1 MRAAT
6 VALVLLAAS
15 SADGQCAWT
24 SLQVALGSTTYVG
37 NNILTPGGVAAAVV
51 APGTHSCAASSSTPN
66 GGSCTLTKAG
76 YTGATATCGATGTAW
91 QVNPVQMPGIA
102 CPQLPIAGGAAVDG
116 VTGDV
121 KTVACNPDFTCSVV
135 PCTVT
140 CTDPTQ
146 MAAAAAWGNPTVT
159 CVADCT
165 LATVAGT
172 SIGTDAACVQG
183 GKIASVPTQQTCT
196 YKALAGYQCA
206 DTVATCN
213 AAAAMIPAAFTCP
226 ENVCTAYTMDAASIA
241 ATGIIAGPAS
251 LTAPFPCVDQ
261 IVLTAVSQTQ
271 CTLQCDTSQGY
282 AVKVGTLQCDAMA
295 ATGVAPTTTLTCE
308 AIMCGSTP
316 NFADSGVA
324 DPGTAITGCN
334 NVRGTPCALTCLPGW
349 VAGTQAPSLTCTQN
363 AMNTGDWTLVGCVG
377 PAMCG
382 TATTGYTCP
391 NGKLKDA
398 NSPTTPCATV
408 VLSGTPPAAT
418 CTAGDTAND
427 AACCPQTAPC
437 PTAATAPTCACDAGY
452 AVVAPTWSG
461 TAWTH
466 TCTELSCQ
474 PYAFPAGAVGGD
486 ADPCPSATATQLF
499 TISDNSCSVKC
510 GAGYVDAAG
519 TVKCELTGVRTDPTL
534 TCVEKSC
541 LAYTLPVGVVAGDSG
556 TGCTNGIVLKPVTQ
570 PSCSVKCAPGYG
582 GMPASAVINCA
593 TSTSNPPVAPTGD
606 ITCTQNSCAAYTFPA
621 GVVAGGGTGTPCV
634 DNARLLSGVS
644 CQAQCDTANGYIGS
658 AAAVICA
665 TNAVDMEAIS
675 GGPACQPTCATF
687 TCAAGYDVANQGV
700 GCTTNTCTT
709 AQCCTLSA
717 CPQYANSQMV
727 NGAPTCLCNAGY
739 LGTPTWDTTLATP
752 AWVGPCSPVCSNTQF
767 AQCIAGTTSLPNPA
781 TRLCAGTGG
790 CDSTSC
796 NACRQVDCCTE
807 MTCAAPGN
815 TFPGYQF
822 AGFKDNCTTV
832 SQCGAVTCAQ
842 GFTGTATIICP
853 AASGPFQLAG
863 CTAVPCPAGA
873 SGDGS
878 CQCDLGFVGTPS
890 WDASAGQWLHNCV
903 PNCANTQFTGCSS
916 NGLLRKATPELISCT
931 AGGMTG
937 NPTTDCTVDQCCSA
951 PCSQFQGGAG
961 CSNNGLATLS
971 SPSTRRCSGATAASC
986 STTACCVAMCNNVQ
1000 FRKCDDPGYRLRAD
1014 AAQIACVDANP
1025 ANCNVTTCCEPTV
1038 CPNFACP
1045 PGQSPEPNPPSVCS
1059 GKCTAAQCCF
1069 SNVCQAL
1076 QPNMFPEYSI
1086 AGRNTACTLVADC
1099 GSVRCEEG
1107 FRQAGIDTPALQC
1120 QTNGGVF
1127 TATGCVERVC
1137 QPATSVSTNLRGYVV
1152 ENAYLNCN
1160 STSRCGGVTC
1170 ATGFFPSPGTT
1181 PRVICTTDGGTLTGT
1196 GCEENACKAPNT
1208 AKWMLDNPSVIV
1220 EKNTCT
1226 RESECGALTCAEGY
1240 SGTAILQCNTVGGDF
1255 VAGGCSPNECLQPTS
1270 YVGYI
1275 FTNPKCTNI
1284 DDCGEIRCDTGF
1296 SGTPR
1301 VVCTTPG
1308 GTSPFT
1314 MTGCIPAPCPP
1325 NANGTTCNCNPGYV
1339 GVPKFNIS
1347 ANAWSDSC
1355 RAIDCPPNSAPPGT
1369 CNCNNGFGGT
1379 PQWQPL
1385 TDGNGAWRHT
1395 CLERVCNSPPGVARM
1410 ANSGYNVPNGNTCTS
1425 LATCTVSCLDGY
1437 TGTASL
1443 ICDNSLIMQGRGCTP
1458 VSCPA
1463 GAGPPG
1469 TCACLDGYTGNAPVW
1484 NAVTRSFTV
1493 ACAAAQCPDNTN
1505 NVAGSC
1511 VCSAGFTGTPVF
1523 DRNQGRWV
1531 HTCTVGTATPA
1542 TSCTQFT
1549 DIDSAAECA
1558 RQVSSGVGC
1567 SDPSIRPRCERSCCS
1582 VGSNSPPT
1590 FTSVRRLDFLLAA
1603 GSQYTKA
1610 AVLTNIS
1617 PVEAGQSIQP
1627 TVPCTSTGGISN
1639 PVMSISGSTASL
1651 SFVASGIT
1659 SGTVSCTITDN
1670 GTPAASTPVTFD
1682 VFVGSTPTTPV
1693 PIINNNL
1700 APCGGTCVFIP
1711 NSFSTVNGMP
1721 TINVNVG
1728 EQVVNRPLL
1737 NNLHGGTSGEP
1748 VTVVCTTPGAPAG
1761 ALTVPPTV
1769 RAVNNQGLLD
1779 LTAGPTPQ
1787 TVRVE
1792 CTGTDLS
1799 AQKLTTNFQFNV
1811 QIIDT
1816 ERILR
1821 IAVSQ
1826 VVDSFRRSIFVNTIK
1841 DFLASKGM
1849 VVTSVTVYFVCP
1861 DTACGKL
1868 LNNCPSDS
1876 ATRLSLGCRRG
1887 SDVADERFAAALQSS
1902 TSYVDFD
1909 IVTTNADGTAAK
1921 QVDRATAIGH
1931 LETERTRC
1939 ITSTSTCSLAAINA
1953 DNAQPVVLTPKTV
1966 DIITV
1971 APGTDDDDDTD
1982 LEWWHWLLI
1991 GLGIFCFL
1999 LICCLLIFFCCI
2011 KKKKDKSKQVHEDE
2025 MHHQQP
2031 REEAAAGET
2040 RPGTYDDYNY
2050 TTRGSE
2056 DYYSSYD
2063 PNSYATEGEV
2073 LEFAND
2079 EPVKA
2084 QYIDGEY
2091 YEGTVWSKAPDGT
2104 YNIRWADGSHSE
2116 GVPPEQ
2122 IVRA

>member
-1531 HTCTVGTATPA
+1531 HTCVRG
-1542 TSCTQFT
+1542 
-1549 DIDSAAECA
+1549 
-1558 RQVSSGVGC
+1558 G
-1567 SDPSIRPRCERSCCS
+1567 S
-1582 VGSNSPPT
+1582 VGNQPPVFTRVPADGRLT
-1590 FTSVRRLDFLLAA
+1590 FTQVPGLNTYTRA
-1603 GSQYTKA
+1603 G
-1610 AVLTNIS
+1610 VLTALS
-1617 PVEAGQSIQP
+1617 PVEAGQTLSS
-1627 TVPCTSTGGISN
+1627 VCSTSS
-1639 PVMSISGSTASL
+1639 PLFSGTPLLVQSGTSASL
-1651 SFVASGIT
+1651 SFTS
-1659 SGTVSCTITDN
+1659 SGTGTGVISCVITDS
-1670 GTPAASTPVTFD
+1670 GGASSVATFTPVITNGGGGGGGG
-1682 VFVGSTPTTPV
+1682 VVTNP
-1693 PIINNNL
+1693 L
-1700 APCGGTCVFIP
+1700 APCNGVCLFSGDIATPSGIPTVSVSPGQAFSGILLTNLHGGESTQGVSTSCTSADSSKFVTQPQVTQVPTNLGRLTLTAGNTPSTVRVTCVATDTGVPAKSTTFQYDVVIGGDSSQQILRMGV
-1711 NSFSTVNGMP
+1711 NQNINNFNQGTFTSTVNGILAKQGSLAP
-1721 TINVNVG
+1721 Y
-1728 EQVVNRPLL
+1728 
-1737 NNLHGGTSGEP
+1737 GG
-1748 VTVVCTTPGAPAG
+1748 
-1761 ALTVPPTV
+1761 
-1769 RAVNNQGLLD
+1769 LD
-1779 LTAGPTPQ
+1779 VL
-1787 TVRVE
+1787 
-1792 CTGTDLS
+1792 
-1799 AQKLTTNFQFNV
+1799 
-1811 QIIDT
+1811 
-1816 ERILR
+1816 
-1821 IAVSQ
+1821 
-1826 VVDSFRRSIFVNTIK
+1826 
-1841 DFLASKGM
+1841 
-1849 VVTSVTVYFVCP
+1849 FVCP
-1861 DTACGKL
+1861 YSACSGDINQCPTDVATKL
-1868 LNNCPSDS
+1868 Q
-1876 ATRLSLGCRRG
+1876 RGCRRG
-1887 SDVADERFAAALQSS
+1887 SDSS
-1902 TSYVDFD
+1902 APTSTDPNSFVEFD
-1909 IVTTNADGTAAK
+1909 INTGNADGTPAKLTQLSTTAAFLTS
-1921 QVDRATAIGH
+1921 QVQICQLQPTNCDLTGIAANSG
-1931 LETERTRC
+1931 
-1939 ITSTSTCSLAAINA
+1939 STVLA
-1953 DNAQPVVLTPKTV
+1953 PVPIENTPF
-1966 DIITV
+1966 
-1971 APGTDDDDDTD
+1971 PGTDDDTDNDSDTD

-1991 GLGIFCFL
+1991 ALAVL
-1999 LICCLLIFFCCI
+1999 LLCLSLLIFCLM
-2011 KKKKDKSKQVHEDE
+2011 KKKKNKGGQEQEQYYRDEKAVENKS
-2025 MHHQQP
+2025 
-2031 REEAAAGET
+2031 AAEG
-2040 RPGTYDDYNY
+2040 PGTYDDYNY

-2056 DYYSSYD
+2056 DYYSTD
-2063 PNSYATEGEV
+2063 YASTEAPPV
-2073 LEFAND
+2073 TEFAND